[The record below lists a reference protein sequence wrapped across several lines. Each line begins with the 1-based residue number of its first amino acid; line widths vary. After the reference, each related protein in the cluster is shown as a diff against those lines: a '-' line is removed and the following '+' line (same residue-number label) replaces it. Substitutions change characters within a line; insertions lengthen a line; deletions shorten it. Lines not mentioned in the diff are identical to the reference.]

1 MFVPET
7 QPGAH
12 ERSDDEM
19 SIDEDLATHFPGV
32 PVMQLD
38 SDCCDAR
45 EQFLDGLYVAR
56 DGAPVTSASQRA
68 DVITVS
74 TSAER

>member
-45 EQFLDGLYVAR
+45 EQFLDGLYVA
-56 DGAPVTSASQRA
+56 
-68 DVITVS
+68 
-74 TSAER
+74 